1 MAKEKKRLSKNAKA
15 ALKTLEESK
24 LLAASKVLTDSKANQ
39 AFKPSDSPVKTSAP
53 NKLRPE
59 KKRG

>member
-1 MAKEKKRLSKNAKA
+1 MPKPKKRLSKNAKA
-15 ALKTLEESK
+15 ALKAVTESK
-24 LLAASKVLTDSKANQ
+24 ALNAA
-39 AFKPSDSPVKTSAP
+39 KTEAAGSSGGRERAEQVTPRTASA

>member
-1 MAKEKKRLSKNAKA
+1 MPKEKKRLSKKAKA
-15 ALKTLEESK
+15 ALKTLAESK
-24 LLAASKVLTDSKANQ
+24 LLAAKAAGEIQ
-39 AFKPSDSPVKTSAP
+39 PGEEFRSSIVTPRISTA

>member
-1 MAKEKKRLSKNAKA
+1 MAKEKKRLSKKAKA
-15 ALKTLEESK
+15 ALKTLSESK
-24 LLAASKVLTDSKANQ
+24 LLAAKTEREEQSGSE
-39 AFKPSDSPVKTSAP
+39 FKSSVVTPRISTA

>member
-1 MAKEKKRLSKNAKA
+1 MPKEKKRLSKNAKA
-15 ALKTLEESK
+15 ALKAINESK
-24 LLAASKVLTDSKANQ
+24 LLAAAKAAIAANAGQ
-39 AFKPSDSPVKTSAP
+39 EIRAAQPTPKTSVA

>member
-1 MAKEKKRLSKNAKA
+1 MPKEKKRLSRRAKA
-15 ALKTLEESK
+15 ALKTLSESK
-24 LLAASKVLTDSKANQ
+24 LLTEKSERDAQ
-39 AFKPSDSPVKTSAP
+39 AGGEFRSSVVTPRTSTA

>member
-24 LLAASKVLTDSKANQ
+24 LLAASKIINDSKTNQ
-39 AFKPSDSPVKTSAP
+39 TFKPADASPKPSTA